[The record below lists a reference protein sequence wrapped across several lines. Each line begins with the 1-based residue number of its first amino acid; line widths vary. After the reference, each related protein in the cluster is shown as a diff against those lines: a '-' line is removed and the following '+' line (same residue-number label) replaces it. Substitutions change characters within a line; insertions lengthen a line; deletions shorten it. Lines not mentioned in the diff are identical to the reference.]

1 MFCELPFARI
11 FVNALAMA
19 SASRP
24 PRHELW
30 VLCQEVA
37 KAGFATK
44 LLFVHIPEVEA
55 AFQGLQSVV
64 QHLKA
69 TSTCDLSTSAA
80 LAAIVL
86 HGVRGRDLQAFPRA
100 APLPLITGTSSILF
114 AVSILLG
121 VSILLIRTMGIITSS
136 PARRV
141 CSHFALYI
149 INHSSTIYHLITTS
163 SSGL

>member
-1 MFCELPFARI
+1 
-11 FVNALAMA
+11 MA

-30 VLCQEVA
+30 ELCQEVA
-37 KAGFATK
+37 KAGLATK

-86 HGVRGRDLQAFPRA
+86 HGVRGKDGVTWCAEELLSRLH
-100 APLPLITGTSSILF
+100 
-114 AVSILLG
+114 LLG
-121 VSILLIRTMGIITSS
+121 DVGVGGWDELRRLTGARIMAIFVYFPNTSF
-136 PARRV
+136 V
-141 CSHFALYI
+141 L
-149 INHSSTIYHLITTS
+149 SS
-163 SSGL
+163 